1 MCLAKLAKLAKL
13 ANFRIVFSLQVV
25 VIVTDILSVFT
36 LVIML
41 QLYRLNINNS
51 RALPPYPSRGI
62 SGFL

>member
-13 ANFRIVFSLQVV
+13 ANFRIAFSLQVV
-25 VIVTDILSVFT
+25 VIVTDILSLFT

-51 RALPPYPSRGI
+51 RAMPPYPSRGI

>member
-13 ANFRIVFSLQVV
+13 ANFRIAFSLQVV

-41 QLYRLNINNS
+41 QLYRLKINNS
-51 RALPPYPSRGI
+51 RALPPYPSRAL
-62 SGFL
+62 SGFV

>member
-13 ANFRIVFSLQVV
+13 ANFRIAFSLQVV

-41 QLYRLNINNS
+41 QLYRLKN
-51 RALPPYPSRGI
+51 
-62 SGFL
+62 

>member
-13 ANFRIVFSLQVV
+13 ANFRIAFSLQVV
-25 VIVTDILSVFT
+25 IIVTDILSVFT

-41 QLYRLNINNS
+41 QLYRLKINNS
-51 RALPPYPSRGI
+51 MALPPYPSRGI

>member
-1 MCLAKLAKLAKL
+1 MCLAKLAKLDKL
-13 ANFRIVFSLQVV
+13 ANFHIAFSLQVV

-41 QLYRLNINNS
+41 QLYRLKINNS
-51 RALPPYPSRGI
+51 MALPPYPSRGI

>member
-51 RALPPYPSRGI
+51 KAMPPYPSRGI

>member
-51 RALPPYPSRGI
+51 RALPPYPSRGV

>member
-13 ANFRIVFSLQVV
+13 ANFRIAFCLQVV

-41 QLYRLNINNS
+41 QLYRLKINNS
-51 RALPPYPSRGI
+51 MALPPYPSRGI

>member
-13 ANFRIVFSLQVV
+13 ANFRIAFCLQVV

-41 QLYRLNINNS
+41 QLYRLIINNS

>member
-13 ANFRIVFSLQVV
+13 ANFRIAFSLQVV
-25 VIVTDILSVFT
+25 VIVTDILSLFT

-51 RALPPYPSRGI
+51 RALPPYPSRGL